1 MAKSSSIWRRNSLRT
16 EAYPGMMNR
25 PALPL
30 SPSLYLSLSLSR
42 YLASLSLIN
51 KSSLADFCSWSKRWP
66 KPTDWL
72 IAGIDFGFSAQR
84 GSTPRPS
91 NSISNTM
98 NRLRQR
104 NRHTS
109 GQFIKIWQV
118 ADNKASTGDPNKVIS
133 NNNNKNTKGNN
144 NNINNNYVICTKND
158 SFYGQDLGL
167 ADSME

>member
-1 MAKSSSIWRRNSLRT
+1 
-16 EAYPGMMNR
+16 
-25 PALPL
+25 
-30 SPSLYLSLSLSR
+30 
-42 YLASLSLIN
+42 
-51 KSSLADFCSWSKRWP
+51 
-66 KPTDWL
+66 
-72 IAGIDFGFSAQR
+72 
-84 GSTPRPS
+84 
-91 NSISNTM
+91 M

-133 NNNNKNTKGNN
+133 NNNNNKNSTKGNN

-167 ADSME
+167 DDSME